1 MEHSTHDIR
10 NSSVSIRNDNN
21 TCQTQSL
28 FYEYGNKDAPYTLKV
43 HDVHKNGN
51 VYISMYKV
59 YMTCADEYE
68 AADRLVGSQYH
79 WRRLCGIDWFINGV
93 PQFSHE
99 GLTTWR
105 EDMRARDE
113 SKAKA
118 ILIAAAEEG
127 NVNAAKHL
135 YDKSK
140 KPAAKPEQK
149 QKPKATAD
157 DALFKGFNKVT
168 QGAKHVQ

>member
-1 MEHSTHDIR
+1 MINHQTFDIR
-10 NSSVSIRNDNN
+10 QTEHVIRNENN

-43 HDVHKNGN
+43 HDVQKNGKTY
-51 VYISMYKV
+51 VSMYSV

-79 WRRLCGIDWFINGV
+79 WRRLCGIDWFLNGV
-93 PQFSHE
+93 AQFSHE
-99 GLTTWR
+99 GLLTWR

-118 ILIAAAEEG
+118 VLIAAAEEG

-140 KPAAKPEQK
+140 KPATKQPEK
-149 QKPKATAD
+149 KPKVKAD
-157 DALFKGFNKVT
+157 DGLFKGFDKVT

>member
-10 NSSVSIRNDNN
+10 NMPVSIRNDNN

-43 HDVHKNGN
+43 HDVHKNGKT
-51 VYISMYKV
+51 YISMYSV

-79 WRRLCGIDWFINGV
+79 WRRLCSIDWFMNGV

-99 GLTTWR
+99 GLNTWR

-118 ILIAAAEEG
+118 VLIAAAEEG

-140 KPAAKPEQK
+140 KPVTKPSEK
-149 QKPKATAD
+149 KPKVKQD
-157 DALFKGFNKVT
+157 DALFKGFDKVT
-168 QGAKHVQ
+168 QGAHNVQ